1 MLAAIKS
8 GVDGAKVNGL
18 QPEMVLA
25 YVIACFV
32 YAEYDADCTL
42 TEGTGGKHG
51 IGSLHYVG
59 LAIDLRIWSFTSQ
72 EMLDE
77 VVDKLKERLGDQY
90 DVVLEGNHIHIEFQP
105 R

>member
-8 GVDGAKVNGL
+8 GIKGAKVNGL
-18 QPEMVLA
+18 RPEMVLA
-25 YVIACFV
+25 YIIACFV

-59 LAIDLRIWSFTSQ
+59 LAMDLRIWSFKTP
-72 EMLDE
+72 EILAE
-77 VVDKLKERLGDQY
+77 VVDKLKSRLGDQY
-90 DVVLEGNHIHIEFQP
+90 DVVLEGSHIHIEFQP
-105 R
+105 K